1 MHALNTHIILL
12 WIALYLKEQKYASV
26 KNLTVN
32 VLLPYLNSFL
42 VHKSN
47 YKRTCAELETIPHAI
62 KIHNYFRQSN
72 NLQ

>member
-12 WIALYLKEQKYASV
+12 WIAPYLKEQKYASL

-32 VLLPYLNSFL
+32 VLLPYLSSFL
-42 VHKSN
+42 VNKSN
-47 YKRTCAELETIPHAI
+47 YKRACAELETIPHAI

>member
-1 MHALNTHIILL
+1 MHALNTLIILL
-12 WIALYLKEQKYASV
+12 WIALYLKEQKHASL

-42 VHKSN
+42 ANKSN
-47 YKRTCAELETIPHAI
+47 YKRTCAELETILHAI
-62 KIHNYFRQSN
+62 KVHNYFRQSN